1 MEPNS
6 IEAYL
11 AKQYLPEGLRVDKQA
26 TINSLAFFGLNLEE
40 MKCDERLN

>member
-26 TINSLAFFGLNLEE
+26 TINSLAFGLNLEE